1 MKARLHLGAFL
12 VGLFV
17 LLVIGAMPVAAA
29 PGAGSSPQLAHPL
42 GSGLNVGTLAPG
54 ETFWYVLDRE
64 QGNPPA
70 RMVVLNLIYRP
81 GEHDVAPYVNFQILA
96 ADQVDR
102 WLQGYADAYLGM
114 GVFTTTDF
122 DQNSSER
129 LWSGSLLKDQVYYVR
144 LFNNSSQPVEFHLMA
159 LSQPLDLPVVER
171 QARLVEPDTGA
182 AATAD
187 VLVEPAASQTN
198 VEQVAPLG
206 ILKPGATQEETR
218 WRLVTAVIKSLPAEE
233 AVAWLTMASQ
243 VGWLPGEQSGAQA
256 AMQPAGSQPAAQS
269 VPAAA
274 QVPDAHVSETAAL
287 PQQTLAEH
295 TAPEVSAPQAPA
307 KVPEAKPVD
316 LHELYPDV
324 YPTTPLV
331 LHNGPNVGR
340 LAPGGEHWYTFVS
353 HEDQD
358 KQMLAKL
365 ALTMFTTPTDGNTSH
380 LINFQIYPGNQLH
393 IWQRGTPQDMVPMGQ
408 GEWVSRDNDPVTGE
422 RLWSGTVVNGDR
434 YYVRVVNGSQ
444 QVIDYYL
451 ITNDVINTELGERVW
466 AANPVTR
473 YNLYQY

>member
-1 MKARLHLGAFL
+1 MKAKFQLGAFS
-12 VGLFV
+12 VGFFV
-17 LLVIGAMPVAAA
+17 LLLIGAWPAAAA
-29 PGAGSSPQLAHPL
+29 PGAGSSPQLAQPL

-64 QGNPPA
+64 LGNQPA
-70 RMVVLNLIYRP
+70 RLVVLNLVYRP

-102 WLQGYADAYLGM
+102 WLQGYSDAYLGM

-129 LWSGSLLKDQVYYVR
+129 LWSGSLSKDQVYYVR

-159 LSQPLDLPVVER
+159 LSQPLNTPVVER
-171 QARLVEPDTGA
+171 QARLVEPETGA
-182 AATAD
+182 GATSN
-187 VLVEPAASQTN
+187 VVVEPAASQVN
-198 VEQVAPLG
+198 VDEAESLS

-243 VGWLPGEQSGAQA
+243 VGWLPGEQDVAQA
-256 AMQPAGSQPAAQS
+256 PPTRAELPPVSAQ
-269 VPAAA
+269 VPAARA
-274 QVPDAHVSETAAL
+274 GEDGAL
-287 PQQTLAEH
+287 SQTLAEH
-295 TAPEVSAPQAPA
+295 ATPDASAPQVPA
-307 KVPEAKPVD
+307 EVPEAKPVD

-331 LHNGPNVGR
+331 LHDGPNVGR

-353 HEDQD
+353 HEDRD
-358 KQMLAKL
+358 KQMIAKL

-422 RLWSGTVVNGDR
+422 RLWSGTVINGDR

-451 ITNDVINTELGERVW
+451 ITNDVINTELGDRVW

-473 YNLYQY
+473 YHLFQY

>member
-1 MKARLHLGAFL
+1 MKTRLHLGAFS

-17 LLVIGAMPVAAA
+17 LLMINAWPVAAA

-64 QGNPPA
+64 LGNQPA
-70 RMVVLNLIYRP
+70 RLVVLNLIYRP

-122 DQNSSER
+122 DQSSSER
-129 LWSGSLLKDQVYYVR
+129 LWSGSLLKDQIYYVR

-159 LSQPLDLPVVER
+159 LSQPLTVPVVER
-171 QARLVEPDTGA
+171 QARVLEPDTGA
-182 AATAD
+182 AAMAN
-187 VLVEPAASQTN
+187 VVVEPAASQ
-198 VEQVAPLG
+198 VRVGEAASPS
-206 ILKPGATQEETR
+206 ILRPGATQEETR

-243 VGWLPGEQSGAQA
+243 VGWLPGEQGSAQTAMPAAQA
-256 AMQPAGSQPAAQS
+256 APAAAELPS
-269 VPAAA
+269 VSA
-274 QVPDAHVSETAAL
+274 QVPDAKAAEADASS
-287 PQQTLAEH
+287 QILAEH

-307 KVPEAKPVD
+307 KAPEAKPVD

-331 LHNGPNVGR
+331 LRNGPNVGR

-358 KQMLAKL
+358 KQMIAKL

-393 IWQRGTPQDMVPMGQ
+393 IWQRGTPQDMVPVGQ

-451 ITNDVINTELGERVW
+451 ITNDVINTELGDRVW
-466 AANPVTR
+466 SANPITR
-473 YNLYQY
+473 YNLFQY